1 MGTKKIDEENMT
13 SDSLAEILK
22 GIRCYFDT
30 AIPDVVLDDM
40 SPSNIYGAEHLL
52 RLFVKLPE
60 SLAYVSIEE
69 ETLTRLQQKLTD
81 FLKKI
86 IVHSSFQ
93 PTIALKGLKER
104 ARGKTTE
111 TNLKLVPGD
120 NVLDLIE

>member
-1 MGTKKIDEENMT
+1 MT

-22 GIRCYFDT
+22 GIRCYFDK
-30 AIPDVVLDDM
+30 ALPVM
-40 SPSNIYGAEHLL
+40 LL
-52 RLFVKLPE
+52 
-60 SLAYVSIEE
+60 Y
-69 ETLTRLQQKLTD
+69 
-81 FLKKI
+81 KKI